1 MLLKIIGAVLTVF
14 ASFSI
19 GCILS
24 KKLYRRRDFLNRL
37 AVFISTLST
46 NLRYNSSDIFTMISL
61 SADSSCLSELS
72 VQKSDKPFDDLWN
85 DTIELIPKSISLTKQ
100 DYDLLAEL
108 GFQLG
113 KTDIEGQ
120 LKHLELCSERLKM
133 QISDA
138 EDCISNKSKLY
149 KTMGFFV
156 GASAAILLL

>member
-1 MLLKIIGAVLTVF
+1 MR
-14 ASFSI
+14 
-19 GCILS
+19 S
-24 KKLYRRRDFLNRL
+24 KKLYHRRDFLNRL
-37 AVFISTLST
+37 SVFMSTLST
-46 NLRYNSSDIFTMISL
+46 YLRYNSSDIFTMIRL

-72 VQKSDKPFDDLWN
+72 VQKSDKPFEELWN
-85 DTIELIPKSISLTKQ
+85 TSVEMIPKSVSLTKQ
-100 DYDLLAEL
+100 DYELLAEI

-120 LKHLELCSERLKM
+120 LKHLELCGERLKM

-138 EDCISNKSKLY
+138 ENCISNKSKLY